1 MQLNGIL
8 LVDKPQ
14 GITSHDVVDA
24 LRKATGIRRIGHTG
38 TLDPRATG
46 LLVMCIGQATRL
58 SQHLSGL
65 DKSYEGALR
74 LGLTT
79 DSHDLDGKILE
90 EKPVPGDL
98 SLDAVQAVCNQFLGE
113 IKQIPP
119 MVSAIKIGGRRLYK
133 IAREGQEIERPP
145 RDVRIDRFDILDWET
160 PEAVLSIACSSGAY
174 VRTLCHD
181 VGTILGCGGV
191 LAQLRRTRVGQYS
204 IEDAL
209 PLDQLDTREKVA
221 AHLHPMDDA
230 LHLPVIVL
238 DETQENFI
246 KSGRVLSSEY
256 LSLPEEIEAGWVQ
269 LKNSRQQLIA
279 LAELQKTPQGKRIQP
294 KTVFV

>member
-58 SQHLSGL
+58 SQYLSGL

-74 LGLTT
+74 LGLIT
-79 DSHDLDGKILE
+79 DSHDLDGKTLE
-90 EKPVPGDL
+90 EKPVPADL
-98 SLDAVQAVCNQFLGE
+98 SQETVQAACNQFLGD

-133 IAREGQEIERPP
+133 IAREGEVIERPP
-145 RDVRIDRFDILDWET
+145 RDVRIDRFDISHWEN
-160 PEAVLSIACSSGAY
+160 PEARLSIACSSGAY

-181 VGTILGCGGV
+181 VGTVLDCGGV

-209 PLDQLDTREKVA
+209 PLEELDTREKVA
-221 AHLHPMDDA
+221 ANLRSMDDA
-230 LHLPVIVL
+230 LHLPEIVL
-238 DETQENFI
+238 DETQEKLI
-246 KSGRVLSSEY
+246 KTGRALSAAYLNLSEEM
-256 LSLPEEIEAGWVQ
+256 EEGPVQ
-269 LKNSRQQLIA
+269 LKNNNQKLLA
-279 LAELQKTPQGKRIQP
+279 LAEVQTTDQGIRVQP

>member
-1 MQLNGIL
+1 M
-8 LVDKPQ
+8 
-14 GITSHDVVDA
+14 
-24 LRKATGIRRIGHTG
+24 
-38 TLDPRATG
+38 
-46 LLVMCIGQATRL
+46 
-58 SQHLSGL
+58 
-65 DKSYEGALR
+65 
-74 LGLTT
+74 
-79 DSHDLDGKILE
+79 
-90 EKPVPGDL
+90 
-98 SLDAVQAVCNQFLGE
+98 
-113 IKQIPP
+113 
-119 MVSAIKIGGRRLYK
+119 
-133 IAREGQEIERPP
+133 
-145 RDVRIDRFDILDWET
+145 
-160 PEAVLSIACSSGAY
+160 
-174 VRTLCHD
+174 
-181 VGTILGCGGV
+181 GTILGCGGV